1 MRNILSPES
10 RRVIGEEAKQLL
22 QNKHFKEA
30 ISAVEGHLVEQAKH
44 CDPDNKEKAQRVV
57 IAMQIMEGIK
67 REIVRKIEDG
77 EMAQVELSEIEQR
90 KSLGIRRLV
99 R

>member
-1 MRNILSPES
+1 MFSPEQ
-10 RRVIGEEAKQLL
+10 RRTIGIEAKQLL
-22 QNKHFKEA
+22 DNKHLKEA
-30 ISAVEGHLVEQAKH
+30 FSAVEAHLVDQAKH

-57 IAMQIMEGIK
+57 IAMQIMEGLK

-77 EMAQVELSEIEQR
+77 EMAQVEIAELEQR